1 MPTKPKI
8 EDRRIE
14 PGGKSNPSSTVYSQ
28 PWWHGVG
35 NNAISPAALGG
46 SPSKSTSVEHLN
58 SHITSNGFQLQANG
72 RLDDGTT
79 FNKGTQPTVALQSV
93 AFDWR
98 ALVIFEYVKLGS
110 LIIVDHLFAL

>member
-35 NNAISPAALGG
+35 SNAISPAALGG

-79 FNKGTQPTVALQSV
+79 FNKGTQPTVALQS
-93 AFDWR
+93 
-98 ALVIFEYVKLGS
+98 GS
-110 LIIVDHLFAL
+110 YPSYFYILWQTTI